1 MDDNDTS
8 SLSTLGKR
16 RRTNNDS
23 TKDDINT
30 SHQINDTNV
39 QTYKQIP
46 SEIFATN
53 ILTYL
58 DYQSILSLSATCKH
72 ILYNIIPLITTLH
85 INTSIQMNGLIVQRR
100 RFRDNVKSINI
111 YSLLVQRSEDDFD
124 QDNDRIIKYY
134 DIDTDTVMRFIPFI
148 SQFSNLQR
156 VFVGGMVRGEVIH
169 IPNRSLLWDDEGD
182 VNRVQTLM
190 DTISGA
196 FRVGGVLPRDL
207 QVRGLRCPYSGNYGE
222 EDNDVR
228 TCEVCERAC
237 QSLPIEQVVQFGN
250 GGLVSDDIDCDFHR
264 PRCSLTHVCLE
275 RSQIE
280 SIVESRPGGG
290 ALLRSNARFMFLLG
304 RGSVYEIP
312 SEDSDDLIV
321 PNYQHP
327 DGDTVCCDATDSGNS
342 SSDESMSGPDDEQL
356 PDSSDDEGSDES
368 DDEDDS
374 SSSSSSNE
382 EDMAN
387 ETHYE
392 PPHGPSL
399 YIVKYTED
407 EMEEMQRV
415 LEYSGLNAARIP
427 QEEVTRAMMQSFAR
441 DDKVPPSNQ
450 CYLSKES
457 LVYLRDVIGLSMDEE
472 VFSTPDVA
480 VDYLIQLTQAVS
492 DAPPNSGGLHNPTL

>member
-124 QDNDRIIKYY
+124 QDNGRIIKYY
-134 DIDTDTVMRFIPFI
+134 DIDTDTVMRFMPFI

-156 VFVGGMVRGEVIH
+156 VFVGGMVQGKVIH
-169 IPNRSLLWDDEGD
+169 IPNRSQLWDDEGD

-190 DTISGA
+190 DMISGA
-196 FRVGGVLPRDL
+196 FRVGGVLPTDL
-207 QVRGLRCPYSGNYGE
+207 QVRGLRCPYSGNNVDE
-222 EDNDVR
+222 ANDVLR

-237 QSLPIEQVVQFGN
+237 QSLPLEQVVNFAN
-250 GGLVSDDIDCDFHR
+250 GGDI
-264 PRCSLTHVCLE
+264 
-275 RSQIE
+275 I
-280 SIVESRPGGG
+280 
-290 ALLRSNARFMFLLG
+290 
-304 RGSVYEIP
+304 
-312 SEDSDDLIV
+312 
-321 PNYQHP
+321 
-327 DGDTVCCDATDSGNS
+327 
-342 SSDESMSGPDDEQL
+342 
-356 PDSSDDEGSDES
+356 
-368 DDEDDS
+368 
-374 SSSSSSNE
+374 
-382 EDMAN
+382 
-387 ETHYE
+387 
-392 PPHGPSL
+392 
-399 YIVKYTED
+399 
-407 EMEEMQRV
+407 
-415 LEYSGLNAARIP
+415 
-427 QEEVTRAMMQSFAR
+427 
-441 DDKVPPSNQ
+441 
-450 CYLSKES
+450 
-457 LVYLRDVIGLSMDEE
+457 
-472 VFSTPDVA
+472 
-480 VDYLIQLTQAVS
+480 
-492 DAPPNSGGLHNPTL
+492 